1 MKFKKYFIVFLSVII
16 IVVTSVVSVS
26 AATTT
31 SSAKTLTFEE
41 VKTKFNI
48 KYDETKYPYYY
59 FAKETDNS
67 RYIVFVSSSSNCWTV
82 YKSLSL
88 RYNSLN
94 NNNNSG
100 IYFLCYVS
108 SGSQSSFVPSNGDIV
123 LSFGDGGFSKFVML
137 SSNSDLLFD
146 DGTVFFQRPTP
157 LLDRLLSLVPGV
169 GEKITGDLGIL
180 TTCGIG
186 CLALLIG
193 LSLLPK
199 VLYKFL

>member
-31 SSAKTLTFEE
+31 GSVKTLSFEE

-59 FAKETDNS
+59 FAKQVDNS
-67 RYIVFVSSSSNCWTV
+67 RYIVFVSSSPKCFTV
-82 YKSLSL
+82 DNISSL
-88 RYNSLN
+88 RFSSR
-94 NNNNSG
+94 NNNSG

-108 SGSQSSFVPSNGDIV
+108 SDLLQSFVPSNDDRL
-123 LSFGDGGFSKFVML
+123 LSFGDNSTDFVML
-137 SSNSDLLFD
+137 SSNSDLLFH